1 MRTRVSNNKEQIFC
15 EWRHRWVRLTPEEWV
30 RQQLL
35 HRLTEEYGYPAS
47 LIAVEV
53 AFHLPSLQGGDGGR
67 LKRADAVVYTTAMQP
82 LVLIECKAE
91 TVPLTQKTLDQAIT
105 YNRKLNVPY
114 LILHNGPQT
123 ICVYGNNIYTQGL
136 PRYTDLL
143 RGE

>member
-1 MRTRVSNNKEQIFC
+1 MRTRVFNGKEQIFC

-35 HRLTEEYGYPAS
+35 HRLVEQLGYPAS

-53 AFHLPSLQGGDGGR
+53 AFHLPSIQGGDGGR
-67 LKRADAVVYTTAMQP
+67 LLRADAVVYDSAMRP

-91 TVPLTQKTLDQAIT
+91 SVPLTQKTLDQAIT

-114 LILHNGPQT
+114 LVLHNGVQT
-123 ICVYGNNIYTQGL
+123 IFVNGNNIYTSGL

-143 RGE
+143 RCE